1 MEHNLKPYYVVVDL
15 YNLSYISKKNTF
27 VSLEDAAKFESEE
40 EADKF
45 VKSFEEKF
53 DYAIYKVNPVIRL
66 ERVYKKSSSLLNYP
80 EGVR

>member
-1 MEHNLKPYYVVVDL
+1 MEHNLKPYYVIVDL
-15 YNLSYISKKNTF
+15 YNLSYISEKNTF
-27 VSLEDAAKFESEE
+27 ASLEDAAKFESEE

-53 DYAIYKVNPVIRL
+53 DYAIYKVSPVIKL